1 MVDFGSI
8 LQARF
13 CSTPCRRRAC
23 GNTYIRTTCQPQ
35 REHLVSALGNC
46 VVALVFVE
54 IELSQTIASQEI
66 GGLVEI
72 EHVRVIWAHWTVGT
86 IQTSATIAKNVC
98 VLYAARLAA
107 A

>member
-1 MVDFGSI
+1 M
-8 LQARF
+8 
-13 CSTPCRRRAC
+13 
-23 GNTYIRTTCQPQ
+23 TYQLQ
-35 REHLVSALGNC
+35 REYLTNALGNC
-46 VVALVFVE
+46 VVALGFVE

-72 EHVRVIWAHWTVGT
+72 EHVRVIWAHWTVRT

-98 VLYAARLAA
+98 VLYAARRAA